1 MMRNDLSVAF
11 AGIGEAGSLL
21 RSSEPPSVSPV
32 ASQAAVFVEEAT
44 DLLVMHRDFAA
55 ALDRCERGCQSLTG
69 EPESEDTDN
78 SEELKCSLCVVGIQ
92 ALAEMNRWRE
102 ALPWIL
108 QYYHDP
114 ERWPSKIL
122 ELCILLHG
130 KVEEPR
136 VMLEVSR
143 DWLCCSAN
151 QHLPSYGLL
160 VQLHLLHVLLPL
172 GHFAEAEELIR
183 GCKALSKEQQVE
195 AHESI
200 KEKKLQWL
208 QNEEEEEGR
217 IPEEHSEMGWK
228 QQLDS
233 VSQKVLTILTQLGR
247 VLGTLAG
254 IPCSIPY
261 KKVLLAAF
269 MLCLIVVRLDPASP
283 ASLPFL
289 NRLIRLF
296 HQAQLA
302 AFSPHYRPP
311 IQD

>member
-78 SEELKCSLCVVGIQ
+78 
-92 ALAEMNRWRE
+92 
-102 ALPWIL
+102 
-108 QYYHDP
+108 
-114 ERWPSKIL
+114 
-122 ELCILLHG
+122 ILLHG